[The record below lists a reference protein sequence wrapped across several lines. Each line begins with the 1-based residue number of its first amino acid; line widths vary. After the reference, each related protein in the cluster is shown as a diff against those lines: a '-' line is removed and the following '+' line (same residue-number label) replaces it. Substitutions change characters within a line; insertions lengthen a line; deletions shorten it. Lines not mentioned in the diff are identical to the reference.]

1 MPIEL
6 GKPAEYGQF
15 ILERRYK
22 LAKAYAREAFARGG
36 FYLDVGCGNGAQ
48 TVLFAKHFERWM
60 AIDVEDGRLAEF
72 RRELDRGS
80 YEARTKPHEIVRYDG
95 EHIPLED
102 NSVDVLTCIEVI
114 EHTQSDARTVREL
127 FRVLAPGGTAIIT
140 VPNKWWIFETHGA
153 NLPLL
158 PWNRVPFFSWLPKRI
173 HSKYAKARIYRKAQI
188 ETLIRNAGFEIQR
201 SVYVTAPMDMIR
213 PARLQSFVRN
223 SIFRNDE
230 TPIPILSTSIMIV
243 ATKPQSRITLIVAD
257 YADES
262 RE

>member
-15 ILERRYK
+15 ILKRRYK
-22 LAKAYAREAFARGG
+22 LAKAYARGAFARGG

-48 TVLFAKHFERWM
+48 TVLFAQHFGRWM
-60 AIDVEDGRLAEF
+60 AIDVEEKRLEEF
-72 RRELDRGS
+72 RHVMERGGWGV
-80 YEARTKPHEIVRYDG
+80 TKGAFEIRKYDG

-114 EHTQSDARTVREL
+114 EHTHSDARTVGEL

-173 HSKYAKARIYRKAQI
+173 HSKFAKARIYRKAQM
-188 ETLIRNAGFEIQR
+188 ETLVRDAGFEIQR
-201 SVYVTAPMDMIR
+201 SVYVTAPMDMVR
-213 PARLQSFVRN
+213 PAGLQSFVRN
-223 SIFRNDE
+223 SFFRNDE
-230 TPIPILSTSIMIV
+230 TRIPFLSTSVMIV
-243 ATKPQSRITLIVAD
+243 ATKA
-257 YADES
+257 
-262 RE
+262 